1 MYNMT
6 FEEMILYAKVL
17 AFCFGDRT
25 VKLTID
31 DKKAAY
37 EVLKKITDKRQ
48 DLTKQQKEELKG
60 SIDLIKESE
69 N

>member
-25 VKLTID
+25 VKGQYIGFQSLNIMTGRNGSIQGVAI
-31 DKKAAY
+31 K
-37 EVLKKITDKRQ
+37 VLKN
-48 DLTKQQKEELKG
+48 
-60 SIDLIKESE
+60 LILFYT
-69 N
+69 